1 MLIFLLTEGCYLV
14 TSFLRDNPLLVQS
27 NTSASRRL
35 KGFVHGNRLP
45 TEGRDIL
52 GFWYKF
58 TYIKVSYL
66 LGEGQTIS
74 LPRERVWK
82 ILME

>member
-1 MLIFLLTEGCYLV
+1 MITKKIKNHFLHANFFAD
-14 TSFLRDNPLLVQS
+14 SLRDNPLLIQS

-52 GFWYKF
+52 SKF
-58 TYIKVSYL
+58 KK
-66 LGEGQTIS
+66 S
-74 LPRERVWK
+74 L
-82 ILME
+82 